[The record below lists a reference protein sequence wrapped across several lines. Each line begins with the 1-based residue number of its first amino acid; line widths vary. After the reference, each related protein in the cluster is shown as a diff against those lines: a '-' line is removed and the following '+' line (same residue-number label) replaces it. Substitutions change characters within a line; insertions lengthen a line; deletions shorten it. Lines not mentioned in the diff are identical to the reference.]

1 MAKKI
6 QPRLIYADLEGNIF
20 DHPHLLML
28 CRKGAD
34 IAPPSPQDLIPLPPE
49 SELFLLPQRNAL
61 GFDPESGQIEA
72 LEQPALAAFVSP
84 GHTLTGLSAFLS
96 EESSPRLPLFAYGAV
111 GYAKGRFWVCAR
123 KVDRDRRQQFSA
135 IPQARIEEGAQRWL
149 KAFPDNRLVRHL
161 TRCALTSCC
170 PAARNLALGRFE
182 APLPTARGCNAAC
195 VGCISEQPPDSGFP
209 ATQSRIAFRPSARE
223 ITEIMHRHAASEKR
237 PIFSFGQG
245 CEGEPLLESD
255 TIRAAV
261 AGYRAR
267 SGRGTVN
274 INTNA
279 SRPESLPGLAQAGLD
294 AIRVSLNSARDAI
307 YHPYYRPRDYS
318 LGTVASSVAQAKEL
332 GLFVSLNLLFFPG
345 ISDTESE
352 LHALSELIAKTRLD
366 FIQLRNLNLDP
377 ELYLELLP
385 EQGSPSMG
393 LANFMARLQN
403 AFPWIAFGY
412 FNPYVASGEKE
423 TQA

>member
-28 CRKGAD
+28 CRKGAELTM
-34 IAPPSPQDLIPLPPE
+34 PSPQDLIPLPRE

-61 GFDPESGQIEA
+61 GFDPESGHIEA
-72 LEQPALAAFVSP
+72 LEHTAVSAFVSP

-96 EESSPRLPLFAYGAV
+96 AQGSPRLPLFAYGAV
-111 GYAKGRFWVCAR
+111 GYANGRFWVCAR
-123 KVDRDRRQQFSA
+123 RVDRDTRQQFSD
-135 IPQARIEEGAQRWL
+135 IPQARIEAGAQRWL

-161 TRCALTSCC
+161 ARCALTSCC

-195 VGCISEQPPDSGFP
+195 VGCISEQPPSSGFP
-209 ATQSRIAFRPSARE
+209 ATQSRISFRPSARE
-223 ITEIMHRHAASEKR
+223 ITQIMHSHAASEKR

-245 CEGEPLLESD
+245 CEGEPLLESE

-261 AGYRAR
+261 ASYRAR
-267 SGRGTVN
+267 NGRGTVN

-279 SRPESLPGLAQAGLD
+279 SRPETLPGLAEAGLD
-294 AIRVSLNSARDAI
+294 SMRVSLNSAREAI
-307 YHPYYRPRDYS
+307 YQPYYRPRDYS
-318 LGTVASSVAQAKEL
+318 LSTVATAVAQAKEL

-352 LHALSELIAKTRLD
+352 LQALSELIDRTRLD

-385 EQGSPSMG
+385 EQSSPAMG
-393 LANFMARLQN
+393 LANFMVRLEKE
-403 AFPWIAFGY
+403 FPWIAFGY
-412 FNPYVASGEKE
+412 FNPYVASGRDESPG
-423 TQA
+423 